1 MVLYKYGQI
10 SFASSQCN
18 STFPAAKNTLDPH
31 SVHLIETKI
40 ELLTGTIA
48 YRDFGLGQVNPFC
61 IETLKFGSMFA
72 DYEYNYNWI
81 FP

>member
-1 MVLYKYGQI
+1 MLYKYGQI

-48 YRDFGLGQVNPFC
+48 HRDFGLGQLNPFC
-61 IETLKFGSMFA
+61 IKTLKYGSMFA
-72 DYEYNYNWI
+72 DYEYDDNWI
-81 FP
+81 SS